1 MPILSGLFLIQYQI
15 LMKIVKHF
23 TLIFAIAFAVCACG
37 DKNKESAN
45 VETGPV
51 VSVSAINPEDILK
64 MDLKQDLSNK
74 SLQELRLLRNAV
86 YARQGYCF
94 MQADLRGYFSGHM
107 TGYDSIMEARFW
119 DDENEK
125 KTMAP
130 ITLSKEETE
139 FIKKIETLEAEK
151 KRNNYL
157 ERNGTK
163 IGNVQNII
171 NLFQFNNLSNDFM
184 TLLDKHNFA
193 IVPTENI
200 QLFHVY
206 EKNDY
211 AQIPN
216 FVTTDTYLQL
226 YHMYFSYLL
235 KSIEQTKFIPTL
247 TGLSEAMY
255 EQAVKTSATV
265 SDPSVKISAD
275 FAATFYAIPYYIL
288 TGNKKIVPST
298 YKDLFEKEL
307 KNIEGEADAFSEFLD
322 YKDVYFPYSLY
333 KPRGHYT
340 RNAELKKYFKAMMWM
355 QTAAFCREE
364 SEQLKHSAL
373 MAYLLE
379 AGKLM
384 DAYNSIYEPIV
395 FLIGEPDNLSVND
408 IVTYFKAN
416 HLTDPSVILSTST
429 QQKVDVELQRVLK
442 TRNKIK
448 PKIEVSCPDKI
459 NFMPQRYLFDNEI
472 MQELA
477 DVKQNAE
484 RAYPKG
490 MDLFAALGN
499 KTAKEILLKEEKEG
513 DKWNK
518 YPSLLEKLERKFEN
532 YKEWDKTVYNKW
544 IHTLLVMQK
553 KDKDCPAFMATDMW
567 DRKNLNT
574 SLASWTDLKHDAIL
588 YGEQPEA
595 AECGGAGP
603 PPPFTVGYVEPNVL
617 FWKNMLELLTLTE
630 GVLKRNGLMTEDIS
644 SKTTQLKESAQ
655 FLYSASQKEIKKQ
668 KLSEQEYRTIEFIG
682 ASIEY
687 LTLSIIEP
695 GKSLDSWENVSGPDK
710 AVSVVADVYTRNVPG
725 CEKNGILHEAVG
737 NVNEI
742 YVVVEIEGYLYL
754 TKGATF
760 SYFEFV
766 RPLGERLTDE
776 QWQKMLEEKKDLPSI
791 PAWLKEIILPSKEV
805 PVSDEKIF
813 YSSGC

>member
-1 MPILSGLFLIQYQI
+1 
-15 LMKIVKHF
+15 MKTVKRA
-23 TLIFAIAFAVCACG
+23 LVFAIVLAMSSCG
-37 DKNKESAN
+37 NENKETLS
-45 VETGPV
+45 T
-51 VSVSAINPEDILK
+51 VSAITPEAIFNV
-64 MDLKQDLSNK
+64 DLKQDLGKK
-74 SLQELRLLRNAV
+74 SLQELRLLRNTL

-107 TGYDSIMEARFW
+107 KGYDSIMEERFW
-119 DDENEK
+119 DEESEK
-125 KTMAP
+125 KSIAP
-130 ITLSKEETE
+130 ISLSKEEAE
-139 FIKKIETLEAEK
+139 FIKRIEALEVEK
-151 KRNNYL
+151 KKSNYV
-157 ERNGTK
+157 ERDGHK
-163 IGNVQNII
+163 IGNIQNIV
-171 NLFQFNNLSNDFM
+171 NLFQFKSLSNDFM
-184 TLLDKHNFA
+184 SLLDKHNFA
-193 IVPTENI
+193 IVPTDNI

-235 KSIEQTKFIPTL
+235 KSIEQEKFIPTL
-247 TGLSEAMY
+247 TELSEGMY
-255 EQAVKTSATV
+255 EQAVKTSADV
-265 SDPSVKISAD
+265 SDPSVKASAD
-275 FAATFYAIPYYIL
+275 FASVFYAIPYYIL
-288 TGNKKIVPST
+288 TGNKKAIPAV

-307 KNIEGEADAFSEFLD
+307 KNIEKEIAVTSEFLD
-322 YKDVYFPYSLY
+322 FKDAVFPYDLY

-340 RNAELKKYFKAMMWM
+340 RSPELKKYFKAMMWM
-355 QTAAFCREE
+355 QTAAFCRTS
-364 SEQLKHSAL
+364 SEQLKRSSL
-373 MAYLLE
+373 MAYLLD
-379 AGKLM
+379 AGKTSSGRQLM
-384 DAYNSIYEPIV
+384 DVYNSIYEPIV

-408 IVTYFKAN
+408 IVSYLKAHN
-416 HLTDPSVILSTST
+416 LSDPSVVLNAST
-429 QQKVDVELQRVLK
+429 QSKVDAELQRLIK

-448 PKIEVSCPDKI
+448 PKIEVSCSDKI

-472 MQELA
+472 LQGLV
-477 DVKQNAE
+477 DVSQNAE

-490 MDLFAALGN
+490 LDLFAALGN
-499 KTAKEILLKEEKEG
+499 KTAKDILLKEEKEG
-513 DKWNK
+513 NKWDE
-518 YPSLLEKLERKFEN
+518 YSLTLGKLEKKFEN
-532 YKEWDKTVYNKW
+532 FSDWDKTVYNKW
-544 IHTLLVMQK
+544 IQTLLLMQK
-553 KDKDCPAFMATDMW
+553 RDNDPPAFMSSEMW

-603 PPPFTVGYVEPNVL
+603 PPPYTVGYVEPNL
-617 FWKNMLELLTLTE
+617 PFWKNMLELLSLTE
-630 GVLKRNGLMTEDIS
+630 NVLKTNGLMTDDIS

-668 KLSEQEYRTIEFIG
+668 KLSEQEYRTIEAIG

-695 GKSLDSWENVSGPDK
+695 GKSLQFWSNVSGPDK
-710 AVSVVADVYTRNVPG
+710 AVAVVADIYTRNIPG
-725 CEKNGILHEAVG
+725 CDKNGILHEAVG

-742 YVVVEIEGYLYL
+742 YVVAEIEGYLYL

-776 QWQKMLEEKKDLPSI
+776 QWQEMLEKKKDLPSI
-791 PAWLKEIILPSKEV
+791 PSWLKEIVLPEKDV